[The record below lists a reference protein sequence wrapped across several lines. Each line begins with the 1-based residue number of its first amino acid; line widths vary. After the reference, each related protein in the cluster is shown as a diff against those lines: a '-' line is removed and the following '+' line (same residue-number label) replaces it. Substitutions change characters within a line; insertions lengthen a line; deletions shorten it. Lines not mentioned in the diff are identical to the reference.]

1 MEYGTVKWWNSSKGF
16 GFIITENENEDELFV
31 HVSDFYSTTKSLRE
45 GQKVEFDIRQDMK
58 GAKAVNV
65 RGL

>member
-1 MEYGTVKWWNSSKGF
+1 MNMEYGKVKWWNSSKGF
-16 GFIITENENEDELFV
+16 GFIITENEDELFV
-31 HVSDFYSTTKSLRE
+31 HISDLYITTNSLRE
-45 GQKVEFDIRQDMK
+45 GQKVGFDIRQDMK

>member
-1 MEYGTVKWWNSSKGF
+1 MEHGTVKWWNSSKGF
-16 GFIITENENEDELFV
+16 GFIITEDEDELFV
-31 HVSDFYSTTKSLRE
+31 HVSDFYATTKSLRE
-45 GQKVEFDIRQDMK
+45 GQKVGFDIRQDMK